1 MGFHVSADADRSV
14 KFSIWHTCDC
24 QASTSTK
31 RQDVN
36 LSWVKGSNT
45 VRVCMIYVPPLN
57 LTAKFHETVVL
68 TLDLDMMDV

>member
-1 MGFHVSADADRSV
+1 MLTVLLNLAYGIFV
-14 KFSIWHTCDC
+14 
-24 QASTSTK
+24 

-45 VRVCMIYVPPLN
+45 VGVRMIYVPPLN